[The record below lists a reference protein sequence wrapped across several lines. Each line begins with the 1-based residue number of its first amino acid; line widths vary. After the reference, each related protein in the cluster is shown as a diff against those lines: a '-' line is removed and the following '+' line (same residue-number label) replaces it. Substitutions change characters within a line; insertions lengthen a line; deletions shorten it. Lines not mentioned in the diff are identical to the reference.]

1 MLQKFKTMSGLIHA
15 HSGLRYVVL
24 ALLLFAI
31 FKAFTKKSTYT
42 ESDRKL
48 NLFTLIAT
56 HTQILIGFV
65 LYFMSEKVRFV
76 GETMSDAFL
85 RFFALEHVFGM
96 VFAAVLITI
105 GHSKSK
111 KADSAE
117 VKNKK
122 IAVFYTIALVL
133 ILASIPWPFREALG
147 GKWF

>member
-1 MLQKFKTMSGLIHA
+1 MSGLIHA

-31 FKAFTKKSTYT
+31 FKAFTAKSNYT
-42 ESDRKL
+42 EGTRKL

-56 HTQILIGFV
+56 HTQILIGFA
-65 LYFMSEKVRFV
+65 LYFMSEKVTFNS
-76 GETMSDAFL
+76 ETMGSSFL
-85 RFFALEHVFGM
+85 RFFAVEHIFGM
-96 VFAAVLITI
+96 VLATVLITV

-111 KADSAE
+111 KAETPEA
-117 VKNKK
+117 KNKK
-122 IAVFYTIALVL
+122 IALFYTIALVL